1 MTSPISKH
9 ILVPLHTKL
18 NKTESAEFLKKYNVT
33 RMQLPKIIIADA
45 AIQHLKPS
53 IGDIIKIERKSPT
66 RGTSVYYRVVINA

>member
-1 MTSPISKH
+1 
-9 ILVPLHTKL
+9 
-18 NKTESAEFLKKYNVT
+18 
-33 RMQLPKIIIADA
+33 MQLPKIIIADA